1 MSAND
6 GNLAYDTERQYLG
19 TVYAKGLLAAVGSSG
34 NPEDAVAELESV
46 VSDVLLK
53 LPELKG
59 LLESPRVPLDAKERV
74 IDRAFASGSDLL
86 KRFLKVV
93 CSHGRADCLKVISQT
108 ARRLLQE
115 QQGIV
120 DGWVTSAEPIPESE
134 KPALVAALSQML
146 GRQISLR
153 YSVDPQILGGLLV
166 KVGDRV
172 YDSSIAN
179 QLDKIRR
186 TATDRAVQQ
195 IRQTLD
201 RFLVQA

>member
-1 MSAND
+1 MSGID

-19 TVYAKGLLAAVGSSG
+19 TVYAKGLLGAVGSSG
-34 NPEDAVAELESV
+34 SGESAVSELESAG
-46 VSDVLLK
+46 DVLRK
-53 LPELKG
+53 LPQLKG
-59 LLESPRVPLDAKERV
+59 LLESPRVPLEVKETV

-86 KRFLKVV
+86 RRFLKVV
-93 CSHGRADCLKVISQT
+93 CAHGRADCLKVIARS

-120 DGWVTSAEPIPESE
+120 DGWVTSAEPIPEAD

-146 GRQISLR
+146 GHKVTLQ
-153 YSVDPQILGGLLV
+153 YTVDPLILGGLLV